1 PRHVVAVAHPGPST
15 RSRCTARAGRRLCGR
30 GWRPSG
36 ANSARTSSPST
47 RWTTTNSRCAG
58 VPPPSCR
65 TASSNGSRRSPRRV
79 MLSGDRS
86 QSVLL
91 LLVATYGR
99 SRPPVSTRPRRT
111 WAHRA
116 SIPSHRSVCAPR
128 RGVDM
133 GDIVRQGAVAFVAEV
148 LARGGRAEPIPGQ
161 RDVRVRGAD
170 GSERVVRVCST
181 ASDPWLARRRD
192 GIPAA
197 DGGGVSHWVF
207 VDLAPEVPAFY
218 VVDADDIEG
227 GIEEEVALWLADRP
241 GRTPTGSHPIQRS
254 NVVHGQDNWDLLGLD
269 VVKDPRHDTTPV
281 PAAAVRVERPAA
293 PA

>member
-1 PRHVVAVAHPGPST
+1 
-15 RSRCTARAGRRLCGR
+15 
-30 GWRPSG
+30 
-36 ANSARTSSPST
+36 
-47 RWTTTNSRCAG
+47 
-58 VPPPSCR
+58 
-65 TASSNGSRRSPRRV
+65 
-79 MLSGDRS
+79 
-86 QSVLL
+86 
-91 LLVATYGR
+91 
-99 SRPPVSTRPRRT
+99 
-111 WAHRA
+111 
-116 SIPSHRSVCAPR
+116 
-128 RGVDM
+128 M

-269 VVKDPRHDTTPV
+269 VVKDPRHDATPV
-281 PAAAVRVERPAA
+281 PAVAVRVERPAA
-293 PA
+293 PAVTDPETDDERLAVVADIGGYRVQGRLDQASGTLEITRGPMEGRRFPDAAAAAQALATFFDDPETVPDADAFWRSEILR